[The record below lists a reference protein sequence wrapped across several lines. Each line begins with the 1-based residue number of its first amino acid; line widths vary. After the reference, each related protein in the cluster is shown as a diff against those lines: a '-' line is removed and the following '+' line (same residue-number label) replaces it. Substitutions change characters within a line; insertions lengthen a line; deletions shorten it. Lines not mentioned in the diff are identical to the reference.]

1 MAMIELKQIAKEY
14 QSDAVVTP
22 ALSDINLKIE
32 AGEFIAIMGASGSG
46 KTTLL
51 NIIGCMDAPT
61 AGTYLFDGRDL
72 SRAKENQLSSIRG
85 RKIAFVFQHFALIDD
100 YTVFEN
106 VEVPLLK
113 QAMTKAERKK
123 SVLTALQA
131 VGIPELAKKKPTHI
145 SGGQKQRA
153 AIARAIACGAEVI
166 LADEPTGALDS
177 KTGKEIM
184 GIFSELNAR
193 GKTIIL
199 ITHDAQIASYAKRM
213 ITIQDGRILAM
224 NKFKKL
230 SALWTAI
237 CTVFLLSACSGNQA
251 EYESVQGFELHFYPE
266 EYQEAY
272 REVSK
277 ALPLDA
283 GTDYQLQIDAACDKG
298 SLELRIVYQDEN
310 EKVFIVSGEAPC
322 SELLTLPA
330 NTASEVTITVSIE
343 PDTKGSV
350 IGDLLAG
357 N

>member
-1 MAMIELKQIAKEY
+1 MAMVELKQISKEY
-14 QSDAVVTP
+14 RSDAVVTP

-61 AGTYLFDGRDL
+61 AGTYLFDGMDL

-123 SVLTALQA
+123 SVLTALEA

-184 GIFSELNAR
+184 WIFSELNAR

-213 ITIQDGRILAM
+213 ITIQDGRIL
-224 NKFKKL
+224 
-230 SALWTAI
+230 SD
-237 CTVFLLSACSGNQA
+237 
-251 EYESVQGFELHFYPE
+251 E
-266 EYQEAY
+266 
-272 REVSK
+272 
-277 ALPLDA
+277 
-283 GTDYQLQIDAACDKG
+283 QI
-298 SLELRIVYQDEN
+298 
-310 EKVFIVSGEAPC
+310 
-322 SELLTLPA
+322 
-330 NTASEVTITVSIE
+330 
-343 PDTKGSV
+343 
-350 IGDLLAG
+350 
-357 N
+357 

>member
-1 MAMIELKQIAKEY
+1 MAMIELKHIAKEY
-14 QSDAVVTP
+14 RSDAIVTP
-22 ALSDINLKIE
+22 ALSDINLKME

-51 NIIGCMDAPT
+51 NIIGCMAAPT
-61 AGTYLFDGRDL
+61 TGTYLFDSRDL
-72 SRAKENQLSSIRG
+72 SRAKEKQLSSIRG

-123 SVLTALQA
+123 RVLTALEA
-131 VGIPELAKKKPTHI
+131 VGISELARKKPTHI

-199 ITHDAQIASYAKRM
+199 ITHDAQIASYAKRL
-213 ITIQDGRILAM
+213 ITIQDGRIL
-224 NKFKKL
+224 ND
-230 SALWTAI
+230 
-237 CTVFLLSACSGNQA
+237 
-251 EYESVQGFELHFYPE
+251 E
-266 EYQEAY
+266 
-272 REVSK
+272 
-277 ALPLDA
+277 
-283 GTDYQLQIDAACDKG
+283 QI
-298 SLELRIVYQDEN
+298 
-310 EKVFIVSGEAPC
+310 
-322 SELLTLPA
+322 
-330 NTASEVTITVSIE
+330 
-343 PDTKGSV
+343 
-350 IGDLLAG
+350 
-357 N
+357 